1 MATKLKNLRMTSV
14 DLVRNGANQA
24 ADICLYKS
32 ADPTEDP
39 TMPTAEETNVLKRF
53 FARLFATAT
62 EAAVEPDDPIEKA
75 DEESCLAD
83 VYKSAIT
90 ESLQSI
96 AADETLSATEKND
109 MIAKSLSEYHDAMLD
124 LFGFGPEEEPLQKS
138 DDDDDLDD
146 WEWDE
151 EEEEDV
157 GKANPNHDS
166 LGRFAS
172 SPGGGSAGAG
182 ATHKLSDMTV
192 AQAKKAVHDEVWSA
206 PTGATV
212 KIAVGTKGE
221 DYTKVGEGKWKYR
234 SGQHSGYYGTNE
246 VTRNLSAYAVA
257 NMEKGVLSTIKKTAD
272 FEEYEDVEKFN
283 ENHDALGRFAPA
295 GGGGG
300 GGGLKGSDVRNFGVP
315 GYSSSHHMNKK
326 ERKLAQTIIDNEE
339 LDLEIRDES
348 DAYGNAST
356 SLHGTRED
364 YQTFKDMWQMVAPS
378 TLGKSADIDEIE
390 EV

>member
-39 TMPTAEETNVLKRF
+39 TTPTAEETNVLKRF
-53 FARLFATAT
+53 FARLFATTT

-124 LFGFGPEEEPLQKS
+124 LFGFGSEEPLQKAA
-138 DDDDDLDD
+138 DDDDLDD
-146 WEWDE
+146 WEWEHDDE
-151 EEEEDV
+151 EYV

-172 SPGGGSAGAG
+172 SP
-182 ATHKLSDMTV
+182 
-192 AQAKKAVHDEVWSA
+192 
-206 PTGATV
+206 
-212 KIAVGTKGE
+212 
-221 DYTKVGEGKWKYR
+221 
-234 SGQHSGYYGTNE
+234 
-246 VTRNLSAYAVA
+246 
-257 NMEKGVLSTIKKTAD
+257 
-272 FEEYEDVEKFN
+272 
-283 ENHDALGRFAPA
+283 
-295 GGGGG
+295 GGGG